1 MAHETNLTTVQDV
14 IDNWPYEAQNPHT
27 DDDIGEYLSSFVTS
41 LQTVDQTLADLHDN
55 QFIKSADLPQL
66 RKIGQR
72 VGVTP
77 NDGEKVEA
85 FRYRVR
91 VEHAVAAS
99 NGTADDIEAVIES
112 ALGDEALN
120 DTVIDVTNGSPELAA
135 LINERYIGEKPYDR
149 ETIESLI
156 ERALPCGWGFRTAL
170 SEKAFAF
177 YTDENDAPAYTG
189 GFSEGAWISSD

>member
-1 MAHETNLTTVQDV
+1 MSHDTDPTTVQDV
-14 IDNWPYEAQNPHT
+14 IDNWPYEAQNLHT
-27 DDDIGEYLSSFVTS
+27 DDQIGEYLSSFVAP

-55 QFIKSADLPQL
+55 QFIESADLPQL
-66 RKIGQR
+66 RKIGRR

-77 NDGEKVEA
+77 NGGETIEA

-91 VEHAVAAS
+91 VEHAVASS
-99 NGTADDIEAVIES
+99 NGTAEDIEAVIAA

-120 DTVIDVTNGSPELAA
+120 DTIIDVTNGSPELAA

-177 YTDENDAPAYTG
+177 YTNVDDAPAYTG
-189 GFSEGAWISSD
+189 GFGEGAWTSSE